1 MAISTKMA
9 NTPPLF
15 TSNADTNDFMALM
28 NSELF
33 RSDAIS
39 PPDSELFRSDAI
51 SPPVMISESSP
62 LPLNILLS
70 DLPINDITSWNP
82 VQPSLQEYVEHVP
95 TPSYGWAELFAN
107 TSESTATP
115 ASPLTVSATRCTV
128 KPGRSEVAGM
138 VAMQDPTVLPLLVSF
153 HLDAEPLT
161 HNYFRRL
168 TELYVQHDYENASLT
183 RYV

>member
-1 MAISTKMA
+1 MAISTNMA
-9 NTPPLF
+9 NIPPLF
-15 TSNADTNDFMALM
+15 TSNADTNDFMELM
-28 NSELF
+28 N
-33 RSDAIS
+33 
-39 PPDSELFRSDAI
+39 SELFRSDAI
-51 SPPVMISESSP
+51 SPPVMISEPSP

-82 VQPSLQEYVEHVP
+82 VQPSLQEYVEHIP
-95 TPSYGWAELFAN
+95 TPSYGWAELLAN
-107 TSESTATP
+107 TSEYTATP

-183 RYV
+183 RCV